1 MLSTSQLQ
9 KVYRSSR
16 IETTALDGI
25 DLEIR
30 TGEFIAVMGPSGCGK
45 STLLNLLGL
54 LDNPSRGQLIFQGQ
68 DVTNLPERKRA
79 RLRRGNI
86 GFVFQTFHLISEL
99 TVAENVEL
107 SLLYLKVPRAERSR
121 RVQEALERVGLAHRR
136 DHRPNQLSGGQ
147 QQRAA
152 VARAIVADPSLILA
166 DEPTGNLDSRNGAE
180 IMNLLAEINREATTI
195 VMATH
200 SAIDARFSDR
210 ILYLYDGKVVP
221 QDPATLSGP
230 AAAPKAAVTGASRV
244 AGR

>member
-1 MLSTSQLQ
+1 MLSTSQVQ
-9 KVYRSSR
+9 RVYRSSR

-54 LDNPSRGQLIFQGQ
+54 LDTPSRGRLIFQGQ

-79 RLRRGNI
+79 CLRRGNI

-121 RVQEALERVGLAHRR
+121 RVQEALERVGMAHRR

-152 VARAIVADPSLILA
+152 VARAIVANPSLILA

-180 IMNLLAEINREATTI
+180 IMNLLAEINRKATTI

-210 ILYLYDGKVVP
+210 ILYLYDGKIVP
-221 QDPATLSGP
+221 QDPAAPNGP
-230 AAAPKAAVTGASRV
+230 AAASIAAVSDAARV